1 MEGRDGGP
9 CGESGVGVAAAAA
22 PEEVGDEKAWS
33 AAERGPLS

>member
-9 CGESGVGVAAAAA
+9 CGESGVGVAA